1 MNAQID
7 KATLLNKVRS
17 SRERL
22 DALLATFTDEQM
34 TQPGAEDDWSLKD
47 VIAHVTWHER
57 QMVDMLKARSLEE
70 GVGSDLWELPLHERN
85 WAIYDSNRDRSLE
98 DVRSES
104 RQVYAELGELLAGL
118 SEEDLT
124 DPARYKDMPDDWE
137 PWRLIASNTYEHYD
151 DHAEAI
157 LKRET

>member
-1 MNAQID
+1 M
-7 KATLLNKVRS
+7 LNKVRS
-17 SRERL
+17 SRSRF

-34 TQPGAEDDWSLKD
+34 TQPGTEDDWSLKD
-47 VIAHVTWHER
+47 VIAHISWHER
-57 QMVDMLKARSLEE
+57 QMVDMLRARSLEE

-85 WAIYDSNRDRSLE
+85 WAIYDSNRDRSFE

-104 RQVYAELGELLAGL
+104 RQVYAELVELLAGL

-124 DPARYKDMPDDWE
+124 NPAHYKDMPDDWE